1 MGMKLAAVL
10 AGAVLVGAG
19 SSSAHHSVTAEYD
32 AEKPIK
38 ITGTVTRVEWT
49 NPHSR
54 LYVDVRQPDGS
65 VVNWNLE
72 LTARSALVRQGWTG
86 RTVKIG
92 DVVTVEGIG
101 ARTNVAGANARSVT
115 LADGRKVLS
124 GINEEP

>member
-1 MGMKLAAVL
+1 MSLTRAV
-10 AGAVLVGAG
+10 VLVGIVLTPSAAL
-19 SSSAHHSVTAEYD
+19 AHHSVTAEYD
-32 AEKPIK
+32 AARPVK
-38 ITGTVTRVEWT
+38 ITGTVTRVDWT

-54 LYVDVRQPDGS
+54 LYVDVKQPDGT

-72 LTARSALVRQGWTG
+72 LTARSALVRQGWTS
-86 RTVKIG
+86 RTVKVG
-92 DVVTVEGIG
+92 DVITVEGIG

>member
-1 MGMKLAAVL
+1 MGMKLGAVL
-10 AGAVLVGAG
+10 AGVVLVGAG
-19 SSSAHHSVTAEYD
+19 SLAAHHSVTAEYD
-32 AEKPIK
+32 PARPIT

-86 RTVKIG
+86 RTVKAG
-92 DVVTVEGIG
+92 DVVTIEGIG

>member
-10 AGAVLVGAG
+10 AGVVLASAGALA
-19 SSSAHHSVTAEYD
+19 AHHSVTAEYD

-124 GINEEP
+124 GINEEQ

>member
-10 AGAVLVGAG
+10 AGVVLAG
-19 SSSAHHSVTAEYD
+19 TGSLAAHHSVTAEYD
-32 AEKPIK
+32 PDKPIK

-54 LYVDVRQPDGS
+54 LYLDVRQPDGS

-124 GINEEP
+124 GINEDR

>member
-1 MGMKLAAVL
+1 MGMKLGVLL
-10 AGAVLVGAG
+10 AGVVLVGAT
-19 SSSAHHSVTAEYD
+19 SLAAHHSVTAEYD
-32 AEKPIK
+32 PEKQIK
-38 ITGTVTRVEWT
+38 ITGTVTKVEWT

-124 GINEEP
+124 GINQEQ

>member
-1 MGMKLAAVL
+1 MGLKLGAVL
-10 AGAVLVGAG
+10 AGVVLAGAG
-19 SSSAHHSVTAEYD
+19 SVAAHHSVTAEYD
-32 AEKPIK
+32 PDKAIT

-86 RTVKIG
+86 RTVKVG
-92 DVVTVEGIG
+92 DVVTAEGIG
-101 ARTNVAGANARSVT
+101 ARTNVAGANARAVT

-124 GINEEP
+124 GINEDR

>member
-1 MGMKLAAVL
+1 MRLKLGAVL
-10 AGAVLVGAG
+10 AGVVLAGAG
-19 SSSAHHSVTAEYD
+19 SVAAHHSVTAEYD
-32 AEKPIK
+32 PDKPIK

-54 LYVDVRQPDGS
+54 LYVDVRQPDGR

-86 RTVKIG
+86 RTVKVG
-92 DVVTVEGIG
+92 DVITVEGIS
-101 ARTNVAGANARSVT
+101 ARTNVSGANARSVI

-124 GINEEP
+124 GINEDQ

>member
-1 MGMKLAAVL
+1 MKICHVAWFVVLSAV
-10 AGAVLVGAG
+10 
-19 SSSAHHSVTAEYD
+19 SAHAHHNFRAEFD
-32 AEKPIK
+32 IK
-38 ITGTVTRVEWT
+38 SPFTVTGTVTRVEWT

-124 GINEEP
+124 GINEDQ